1 MREPLLAPSLAP
13 AFARL
18 EAVLASE
25 AFAASVVTTLWDNA
39 AVLHRSE
46 LVGAMT
52 PGNPQFDAA
61 LANAVAAAG
70 SLGGGEALLEIAADG
85 VAEVADAGIG
95 NEADDGKA
103 FAAAA
108 DHACVG
114 EGLDVAGD
122 VGLGE
127 AGGGDEL
134 GDILFAGFEGA
145 EDFETAGFCE
155 RAEP

>member
-1 MREPLLAPSLAP
+1 MVVGCNLQSSGG
-13 AFARL
+13 ARK
-18 EAVLASE
+18 
-25 AFAASVVTTLWDNA
+25 SVMA
-39 AVLHRSE
+39 E
-46 LVGAMT
+46 GA
-52 PGNPQFDAA
+52 GF
-61 LANAVAAAG
+61 
-70 SLGGGEALLEIAADG
+70 GGEALLEIAADG
-85 VAEVADAGIG
+85 VAEVADAGVG

-134 GDILFAGFEGA
+134 GDVLFAGFEGA

-155 RAEP
+155 GAEP